1 MKILNNL
8 EIHSPRIKH
17 IICLIFVLCAFANLN
32 AFSKKLDINIETT
45 KSSEVLFIESD
56 TSLLDLIMQNYNKQI
71 ACLEQSWNACYF
83 ESFTSYCTQR
93 YDWLLSKKSGEIG
106 EYFLDLNKLIPKAS
120 TFIDIQDGQDIN
132 ELRFSDEEA
141 QQILNR
147 SLEFFKFYFDK
158 GLYNY
163 DNQDSIRL
171 VDRIFT
177 DDGILISEDKRHDSF
192 SPSFSKKFED
202 NGGLEEF
209 YWTFPF
215 TDGSNDSN
223 CSFEYQKIYNS
234 ASDEKDEIIQ
244 KLNLFPY
251 VNLSYRLYGDGIQK
265 LSIDWKEAF
274 SLAISLKDGKL
285 TQQTLSLNEGCSDM
299 DLNIFYEYPLYRDVV
314 FKNGIMECTY
324 YGDKTFYDFNKME
337 YGTVNFNEK
346 GDTTYLELKRL
357 KNKDIENEEGFVK
370 FKIRLDCDPSV
381 EFYGMNYYSTVQKQ
395 WSEDWDVDS
404 GKKVYYLYEE
414 EFRDP
419 DKDIF
424 LKTRY
429 WPNGEVKSKSRY

>member
-45 KSSEVLFIESD
+45 KSSEVLFVESD

-83 ESFTSYCTQR
+83 ESFTSYCTKR
-93 YDWLLSKKSGEIG
+93 YDWLLSKKSGKIG
-106 EYFLDLNKLIPKAS
+106 EYFLELDRLIPSAT
-120 TFIDIQDGQDIN
+120 TFINLQDGQDIK
-132 ELRFSDEEA
+132 ELRFSDEDA
-141 QQILNR
+141 QKIFNL
-147 SLEFFKFYFDK
+147 SLEFFKSYFDE

-163 DNQDSIRL
+163 DNQDSIQL
-171 VDRIFT
+171 IDRFFT
-177 DDGILISEDKRHDSF
+177 DDGVLTYENKRHESF
-192 SPSFSKKFED
+192 TPSFSKYFTNK
-202 NGGLEEF
+202 GSLEKF

-215 TDGSNDSN
+215 SEDSN
-223 CSFEYQKIYNS
+223 SSNCTFDYQKIYNS

-244 KLNLFPY
+244 ILSLTDY
-251 VNLSYRLYGDGIQK
+251 AYLSYRSYDDGSQN
-265 LSIDWKEAF
+265 LSIDWKNAF
-274 SLAISLKDGKL
+274 KFDISLKDGKVTEQSL
-285 TQQTLSLNEGCSDM
+285 LLNEGCSDM
-299 DLNIFYEYPLYRDVV
+299 DISILYRYPIYGEMFFND
-314 FKNGIMECTY
+314 GILEC
-324 YGDKTFYDFNKME
+324 KTSRTTEFYDFNKME

-429 WPNGEVKSKSRY
+429 WPNGEVKSKSKY